1 MPLYCCTITMS
12 IGKMEK
18 DKDFKLVQLGQRIR
32 DIRVQ
37 KEMTQSELAER
48 SDVASNYIAMLERG
62 ERNPTYLSLL
72 KIAGGCGVNVCEL
85 FKD

>member
-1 MPLYCCTITMS
+1 
-12 IGKMEK
+12 
-18 DKDFKLVQLGQRIR
+18 
-32 DIRVQ
+32 
-37 KEMTQSELAER
+37 MTQSELAER

-72 KIAGGCGVNVCEL
+72 KIASGCGVNICEL